1 MRADPSTWV
10 VIPSRLNSTRLP
22 QKALHLI
29 AGKPLI
35 VRVVEGAL
43 QSRRAEKVIVATDH
57 VSIVDAVQKFVS
69 GHRVECVLTPPELPS
84 GTDRCLHA
92 VLQFPQAEQPQRVL
106 NIQGDEPLIEGVF
119 IDELIEAWDLR
130 ADVSLLTT
138 ARPFADVA
146 DIQNPNMV
154 KVLLNSRSEAI
165 YFSRFPIP
173 FSRNQPISGQTLINP
188 LHHIGIYGFQIE
200 FLKKFC
206 SVGVS
211 SIEQSESLEQLR
223 ALQMGSSIYVHL
235 TNRNLI
241 GVDTLDD
248 VKRVEAYFSK
258 K

>member
-1 MRADPSTWV
+1 MKSKFKTWV
-10 VIPSRLNSTRLP
+10 VIPSRLHSTRLP

-29 AGKPLI
+29 SGKPLI

-43 QSRRAEKVIVATDH
+43 QSKHAEKVIVATDH
-57 VSIVDAVQKFVS
+57 QSIVDEVKKYIS
-69 GHRVECVLTPPELPS
+69 GDRVECVMTPPELPS

-92 VLQFPQAEQPQRVL
+92 VMQFPAELQPQRVL
-106 NIQGDEPLIEGVF
+106 NIQGDEPLIQGSF
-119 IDELIEAWDLR
+119 IDELMEAWDLR
-130 ADVSLLTT
+130 SDVKLLTT
-138 ARPFADVA
+138 AKPFTQIEDV
-146 DIQNPNMV
+146 QNPNMV
-154 KVLLNSRSEAI
+154 KVLLNVRSEAI

-173 FSRNQPISGQTLINP
+173 FSRNQPKPNEKLDNP
-188 LHHIGIYGFQIE
+188 LHHIGIYGFEIE

-248 VKRVEAYFSK
+248 VKRVETYFSK
-258 K
+258 